1 MIAAVA
7 GRAWRT
13 PLGNSIE
20 GVTSRLLAGEYAVQR
35 ASHAAPGA
43 CQLRCRIPDRP
54 ASSRNERFLDRLGLL
69 ALEAGR
75 DAMVDAGFTPGDSRL
90 DRTALFTATGGLRPR
105 WNELVPALL
114 NQRDDG
120 ARFSLFRRLRAR
132 KGMAHRK
139 LATPDKEDNRRWIFS
154 LRADMR
160 CVSSYG

>member
-90 DRTALFTATGGLRPR
+90 DRTAVFTATGGLRPR

-120 ARFSLFRRLRAR
+120 ARSWDRGLSQLHPFWMLQHLS
-132 KGMAHRK
+132 
-139 LATPDKEDNRRWIFS
+139 N
-154 LRADMR
+154 
-160 CVSSYG
+160 